1 MAVQGILSKDLIPK
15 VHDVWNNQR
24 ASEDKVLQNTSC
36 MATFQSWVPCT
47 SRHCCPQYCLPSIW
61 TAWLASL
68 APYIACR
75 VKSPQGHGDMPI
87 WSPVHQDPCMWS
99 PKTYPSTPNS
109 LKPISEVLADCFWGS
124 SSRGQS
130 LLWTHAL
137 GTRDG
142 QWMIAGVTMTQICG
156 LGYQYTCVPC
166 LWWGRQGPSRSNWE
180 WAQME
185 ADGSIYSL
193 STALHY

>member
-15 VHDVWNNQR
+15 VHDVWSNQR

-75 VKSPQGHGDMPI
+75 VKSHRAMETCPFEVLFTKIHVCGPPKHILLPQTAS
-87 WSPVHQDPCMWS
+87 SPFLR
-99 PKTYPSTPNS
+99 S
-109 LKPISEVLADCFWGS
+109 LPTVSEVHLPEGRVC
-124 SSRGQS
+124 
-130 LLWTHAL
+130 
-137 GTRDG
+137 
-142 QWMIAGVTMTQICG
+142 CG
-156 LGYQYTCVPC
+156 HML
-166 LWWGRQGPSRSNWE
+166 
-180 WAQME
+180 
-185 ADGSIYSL
+185 
-193 STALHY
+193 